1 MASYSLL
8 NTCFLRKASTATL
21 SISDAFNS
29 LLDELQESRH
39 PVLPSRVVFAILYFY
54 YFVKMFTFIGMKLF
68 MVFLLSVWSSP
79 YLTFAKPPFSS
90 LIGFTAALSLVV
102 LGQPLS
108 DIVYVIAFYQKKKLT
123 ESSFCFT
130 VS

>member
-1 MASYSLL
+1 
-8 NTCFLRKASTATL
+8 
-21 SISDAFNS
+21 
-29 LLDELQESRH
+29 
-39 PVLPSRVVFAILYFY
+39 
-54 YFVKMFTFIGMKLF
+54 MFTFIGMKLF
-68 MVFLLSVWSSP
+68 MVFLLSVWSLP
-79 YLTFAKPPFSS
+79 YMTFAKPPFSS

-108 DIVYVIAFYQKKKLT
+108 DIVYVIAFYQKKKKLT